1 MVTRDTVVIVR
12 AVIVRG
18 PGHVEVRWRNRHA
31 RTQQLIN
38 HNETSGQRRLRDRN
52 REH

>member
-1 MVTRDTVVIVR
+1 MLTRNTVVIVR
-12 AVIVRG
+12 AVIVRS
-18 PGHVEVRWRNRHA
+18 PGYVDVRWSNRRA

-52 REH
+52 SEH